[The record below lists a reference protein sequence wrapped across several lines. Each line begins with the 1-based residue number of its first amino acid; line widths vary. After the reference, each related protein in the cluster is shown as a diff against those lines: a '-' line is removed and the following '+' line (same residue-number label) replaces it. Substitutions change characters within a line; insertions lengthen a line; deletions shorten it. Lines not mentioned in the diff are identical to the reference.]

1 MIDVYEA
8 ATPTVDGVDVAANL
22 LTAHVVHLKR
32 FGFHGN
38 AVDDTRSCV
47 LCSPP
52 RYGNK
57 KLAQRKSSWPCLA
70 GAWKELI
77 AGIAG
82 KLIAQDR
89 FLNVYVS

>member
-32 FGFHGN
+32 SSSLLRSSSEFLGN

-47 LCSPP
+47 PPDMAIKPGSKEVFCSMF
-52 RYGNK
+52 G
-57 KLAQRKSSWPCLA
+57 
-70 GAWKELI
+70 
-77 AGIAG
+77 
-82 KLIAQDR
+82 
-89 FLNVYVS
+89 